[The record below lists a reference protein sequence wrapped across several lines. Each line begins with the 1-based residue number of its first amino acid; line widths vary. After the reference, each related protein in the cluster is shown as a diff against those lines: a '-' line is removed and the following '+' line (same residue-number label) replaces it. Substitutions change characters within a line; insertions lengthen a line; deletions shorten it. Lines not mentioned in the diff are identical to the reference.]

1 MTHLLFALAAVAGC
15 AIGTVV
21 GALGGGGAIL
31 TVPLLVYG
39 FGLSPTAA
47 STGSLVVVGISSF
60 VACGSYAKRGQV
72 RWRDGLIFGAL
83 GIIGAYAGALISAD
97 LNPRALMGSF
107 GVLLLIVAALMWVR
121 ADHQLSP
128 SHTHAAA
135 ASDKPAQDTATASA
149 GAVEPAYRPSVWAV
163 AMAAIAVGA
172 LTGVFGVG
180 GGFAVVPALTMLLS
194 LPIRV
199 ATGTSLF
206 VVGLN
211 AASAL
216 PLRLAHGLDTD
227 WALVAVVTPFAVIG
241 SLVGARVARSVPT
254 HVLTRAFA
262 VLLLGVACYV
272 GMRSAAG

>member
-1 MTHLLFALAAVAGC
+1 MTHLVLALAAVAGC

-149 GAVEPAYRPSVWAV
+149 GAV
-163 AMAAIAVGA
+163 
-172 LTGVFGVG
+172 
-180 GGFAVVPALTMLLS
+180 VPALTMLLR

-216 PLRLAHGLDTD
+216 PLRLVHGLDTD

-272 GMRSAAG
+272 GLRSAAG